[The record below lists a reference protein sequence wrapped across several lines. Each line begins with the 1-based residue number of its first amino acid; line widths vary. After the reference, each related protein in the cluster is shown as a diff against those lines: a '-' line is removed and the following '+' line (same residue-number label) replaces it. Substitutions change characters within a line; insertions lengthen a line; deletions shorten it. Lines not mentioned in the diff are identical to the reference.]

1 MAEGSP
7 AVWTEV
13 VLKTIKERPWKD
25 GKGFGIWV
33 VQKFKEG
40 KSVSVS
46 VRAGMYSP
54 NKVTGE
60 KTLPKEGLE
69 LEHFDALS
77 PIYLKEIKPLLE
89 IKKGTPFEEAPAGPP
104 EPEQPPW

>member
-1 MAEGSP
+1 MAEGA

-13 VLKTIKERPWKD
+13 VIKTIKERPWKD
-25 GKGFGIWV
+25 GKGFGMWV
-33 VQKFKEG
+33 VQKFKDG

-46 VRAGMYSP
+46 VRAGMYAP

-69 LEHFDALS
+69 LEHFEALR
-77 PIYLKEIKPLLE
+77 PIYTAEILPLLQ
-89 IKKGTPFEEAPAGPP
+89 IPKGTAFVPPPAEEPI
-104 EPEQPPW
+104 EDVPW

>member
-1 MAEGSP
+1 MAEGG

-13 VLKTIKERPWKD
+13 ILKTIKERPWKD
-25 GKGFGIWV
+25 GKGFGLWV
-33 VQKFKEG
+33 VQKFKDG

-46 VRAGMYSP
+46 VRGGMYSP

-69 LEHFDALS
+69 LEHFDELRL
-77 PIYLKEIKPLLE
+77 IYNAEVLPLLQ
-89 IKKGTPFEEAPAGPP
+89 IKKGTPYTPPAAEEPI
-104 EPEQPPW
+104 EDVPW